1 MSLVRLLGFKTLACG
16 CLAGHYREL
25 ATSREIAYIE
35 EKGAACG
42 VHGHRRNHTVVP
54 ERSVRNW
61 STTLTARAS

>member
-1 MSLVRLLGFKTLACG
+1 MSLVRLLGFKMLACG

-42 VHGHRRNHTVVP
+42 VHGHRRNHTVMP

>member
-35 EKGAACG
+35 EKGTGCG
-42 VHGHRRNHTVVP
+42 VHGHRRNHTVLP
-54 ERSVRNW
+54 ER
-61 STTLTARAS
+61 TTRVIPSITARAS